1 MEAQAQTS
9 DIWREGW
16 RMEAEERRFRQ
27 WWQRRQRRQR
37 RRLDA
42 QATTF
47 GQWNLDSQV
56 QCVERQRKLGIPPT
70 KGLIDVEAMDR
81 QEGLWRQE
89 RSFPTIERKRTER
102 AIEKPLRPRP
112 PQYMILL

>member
-1 MEAQAQTS
+1 
-9 DIWREGW
+9 
-16 RMEAEERRFRQ
+16 MEAEERRFRQ
-27 WWQRRQRRQR
+27 WRQRRQR

-47 GQWNLDSQV
+47 GQWNLDSKV
-56 QCVERQRKLGIPPT
+56 QCVERHRKLGIPPA

-102 AIEKPLRPRP
+102 AIEKPLTPRP